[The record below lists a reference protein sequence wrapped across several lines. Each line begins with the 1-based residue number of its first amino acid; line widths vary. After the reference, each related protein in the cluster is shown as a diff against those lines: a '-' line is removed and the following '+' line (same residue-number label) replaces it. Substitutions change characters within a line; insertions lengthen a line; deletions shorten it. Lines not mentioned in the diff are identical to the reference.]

1 MAAEQERRGRIL
13 WLEHTANLLTCLV
26 VMVGLGMAASRWSPT
41 FKAGHDEPT
50 RTKVGDNLSS
60 VVGLEPGAAT
70 SVILAVIRS
79 DCGQC
84 TAHATFLRRL
94 QLTAAPG
101 QVRFVLAAPADD
113 SGATAFRSKN
123 NLEEFS
129 LLRLA
134 KGALNVKGVPTTML
148 LDRRGNVKQVF
159 VGTLTE
165 DHIPVVSNSL
175 ASLN

>member
-1 MAAEQERRGRIL
+1 M
-13 WLEHTANLLTCLV
+13 
-26 VMVGLGMAASRWSPT
+26 
-41 FKAGHDEPT
+41 
-50 RTKVGDNLSS
+50 
-60 VVGLEPGAAT
+60 
-70 SVILAVIRS
+70 
-79 DCGQC
+79 
-84 TAHATFLRRL
+84 
-94 QLTAAPG
+94 
-101 QVRFVLAAPADD
+101 LAAPADD

-165 DHIPVVSNSL
+165 DHIPVISNSL